1 MNLLDSLLDAI
12 IRLDG
17 DALVIHVGEKPY
29 VVTTSEATNE
39 FRGPLAWGQVEL
51 SSRVLTPEAVNAM
64 LGQILPLDQRAAL
77 DEYGATE
84 YEVASAGN
92 AAERFTIVAA
102 RGGDDIWLEIRRRA
116 RQIPIPAAVP
126 SVPVEAPVE
135 SAQVASAGAA
145 SPPSE
150 AIPMD
155 QMDSPASMPLRV
167 ADVPAE
173 APAAAINVHD
183 TEIAS
188 PDDFVLSPDQ
198 DLLPDDEEWTDDVM
212 TEGELGEILRASAA
226 AAIAGDGREEN
237 DLEPVLSFD
246 EPEDYD
252 AGAEAAVFGESALA
266 SSVQEHVT
274 GVSDRDALLA
284 EQEALWAAAHAAA
297 AERIEAERLE
307 SQPAMSE
314 SIAARAYN
322 RDDRMETLER
332 LPHEDGR
339 RTEEHVVPPF
349 AVEAVALSREA
360 VAPPAVEPQ
369 PAVFAASAAP
379 RADERAP
386 EPPDALP
393 PVDAGPAAG
402 VPPPVDTPSF
412 ETPIFGDAS
421 SRPRQP
427 RNVVPIARPSRSET
441 AGPEIR
447 GGIPTLERVLR
458 LGGARGAATVYLVAQ
473 SPPMV
478 RIDGEFSALD
488 GEPVLT
494 AAAIERLTAEVAPRG
509 PDPAPADQSDWV
521 LDIPEIG
528 RVRCMSFRDHRG
540 PGLIL
545 RLVPARAVSADHL
558 GLPAEVQAL
567 CSEADGLVLVA
578 GGRGSGKSTL
588 LTSFVDLINR
598 TRSDHVVT
606 TEAQIE
612 FVHENKRSFI
622 SQREVRGDAD
632 AVAAAVR
639 AALREDPDVL
649 IIEELRTPEL
659 VSLALEAAESGRL
672 VFGSVAAP
680 SAVSAIERVL
690 EMFPPERREK
700 TQSLFASALRGVVSQ
715 ILLRKVRGG
724 RVAAREVLLNTP
736 AVADLILEGKTF
748 QLPGAL
754 ESGRRLG
761 MTTFA
766 ESLAALVREGTVHAS
781 HAYRKAPNREQ
792 FLALLR
798 REGVDPSV
806 AERLA

>member
-51 SSRVLTPEAVNAM
+51 SSRILTPEAVGAM

-84 YEVASAGN
+84 YEVTASTN
-92 AAERFTIVAA
+92 SAERFTIVAA
-102 RGGDDIWLEIRRRA
+102 RGGDDIWLEVRRRA
-116 RQIPIPAAVP
+116 KQIPIPAAVP
-126 SVPVEAPVE
+126 SAAKEAPQE
-135 SAQVASAGAA
+135 SAEAVSAAA
-145 SPPSE
+145 TEPRTE
-150 AIPMD
+150 AISMD
-155 QMDSPASMPLRV
+155 HTESPA
-167 ADVPAE
+167 ADQPDE
-173 APAAAINVHD
+173 TPAAAIHGD
-183 TEIAS
+183 DGEADQ
-188 PDDFVLSPDQ
+188 PDEFVLSAEQ
-198 DLLPDDEEWTDDVM
+198 DLMPADGEWTDDVM
-212 TEGELGEILRASAA
+212 TEGELGELLRASAA
-226 AAIAGDGREEN
+226 AVITGDVPDES
-237 DLEPVLSFD
+237 DLEPVLAFD
-246 EPEDYD
+246 EPEDCNVEEEPVD
-252 AGAEAAVFGESALA
+252 DVAAEADVPVPAPAM
-266 SSVQEHVT
+266 
-274 GVSDRDALLA
+274 SDRDALLA

-297 AERIEAERLE
+297 AVRAEPVTVDLDEQTETVDSVTYERDDDRVEEGAEVHATASAGEAEL
-307 SQPAMSE
+307 
-314 SIAARAYN
+314 AAGA
-322 RDDRMETLER
+322 EAPE
-332 LPHEDGR
+332 
-339 RTEEHVVPPF
+339 
-349 AVEAVALSREA
+349 AVEEA
-360 VAPPAVEPQ
+360 VEEAGE
-369 PAVFAASAAP
+369 
-379 RADERAP
+379 E
-386 EPPDALP
+386 AL
-393 PVDAGPAAG
+393 
-402 VPPPVDTPSF
+402 
-412 ETPIFGDAS
+412 EEE
-421 SRPRQP
+421 
-427 RNVVPIARPSRSET
+427 PSRSRP
-441 AGPEIR
+441 AGIVVPLSRPVRPDSVAGEVR
-447 GGIPTLERVLR
+447 SGAPTLERVLR

-473 SPPMV
+473 SPPMA

-494 AAAIERLTAEVAPRG
+494 AAVIERLTAEIAPRG
-509 PDPAPADQSDWV
+509 TDTASPDASDWM
-521 LDIPEIG
+521 LDVADIG

-558 GLPAEVQAL
+558 GLPAEVQSL

-598 TRSDHVVT
+598 TRSDHVIT

-632 AVAAAVR
+632 AVAAVVR

-649 IIEELRTPEL
+649 IVEELRTPEL

-672 VFGSVAAP
+672 VFGSVPAV

-700 TQSLFASALRGVVSQ
+700 TQASFASALRGVVSQ

-736 AVADLILEGKTF
+736 AVANLILEGKTF
-748 QLPGAL
+748 QLPAAL
-754 ESGRRLG
+754 ESGRRFG

-766 ESLAALVREGTVHAS
+766 ESLAALVREGTVHPS